1 MKSVSGKNWEE
12 ININDRLI
20 EKIKIE
26 HNLSIIQSKILVSRY
41 FSETEIYSIKNDIN
55 FTNPF
60 FENKD
65 FLIGCELLK
74 NNILKKNNI
83 LIIGDY
89 DVDGCVS
96 TSLIIN
102 FLKKIN
108 INCNYYIPDRFKDGY
123 GTSKKLIKVLIK
135 KFNPKLII
143 FLDCGS
149 SSHQELDYIKKLKI
163 SSIIIDHHNIEKPYP
178 KSDVIINPKKKIGYN
193 NDNLCSSFLTYLF
206 LDLYITLHQVKI
218 SIKENLIYVLLAT
231 VADVMPIRNIN
242 RLLAINVL
250 KNFDIN
256 KNLIFNNLF
265 NLFKLK
271 KKLELDDLGFFI
283 APVLNSAGRLENA
296 NDIVKLLTTTK
307 KDDIIRISKYIY
319 NLNLKRKLIEYRYL
333 NEIEF
338 DNISK
343 QKGVIFIYKQNI
355 SEGLIGIIAS
365 RIKEQFNRP
374 CIVFTNS
381 SADLIKGSARSTSSF
396 NIGGHIYG
404 ALKKNILI
412 KGGGHNLAAGVTLSK
427 SKLNLFKKFLN
438 NYYLSKKIDL
448 SEFFISRVSLSV
460 INKNFMNEV
469 NNMGPFGHGNTNPIF
484 LFQNIKLIKPKILK
498 NKFISCFIKSNNK
511 MIKAISFNHLNSKIS
526 FEIMNSKNNVNLLA
540 KIKENIWNNKSFIQ
554 LEIIDIIKHTN
565 NT

>member
-74 NNILKKNNI
+74 NKILKKNNI

-178 KSDVIINPKKKIGYN
+178 KSDVIINPKKKN
-193 NDNLCSSFLTYLF
+193 WL
-206 LDLYITLHQVKI
+206 
-218 SIKENLIYVLLAT
+218 
-231 VADVMPIRNIN
+231 
-242 RLLAINVL
+242 
-250 KNFDIN
+250 
-256 KNLIFNNLF
+256 
-265 NLFKLK
+265 
-271 KKLELDDLGFFI
+271 
-283 APVLNSAGRLENA
+283 
-296 NDIVKLLTTTK
+296 
-307 KDDIIRISKYIY
+307 
-319 NLNLKRKLIEYRYL
+319 
-333 NEIEF
+333 
-338 DNISK
+338 
-343 QKGVIFIYKQNI
+343 
-355 SEGLIGIIAS
+355 
-365 RIKEQFNRP
+365 
-374 CIVFTNS
+374 
-381 SADLIKGSARSTSSF
+381 
-396 NIGGHIYG
+396 
-404 ALKKNILI
+404 
-412 KGGGHNLAAGVTLSK
+412 
-427 SKLNLFKKFLN
+427 
-438 NYYLSKKIDL
+438 
-448 SEFFISRVSLSV
+448 
-460 INKNFMNEV
+460 
-469 NNMGPFGHGNTNPIF
+469 
-484 LFQNIKLIKPKILK
+484 
-498 NKFISCFIKSNNK
+498 
-511 MIKAISFNHLNSKIS
+511 
-526 FEIMNSKNNVNLLA
+526 
-540 KIKENIWNNKSFIQ
+540 
-554 LEIIDIIKHTN
+554 
-565 NT
+565 